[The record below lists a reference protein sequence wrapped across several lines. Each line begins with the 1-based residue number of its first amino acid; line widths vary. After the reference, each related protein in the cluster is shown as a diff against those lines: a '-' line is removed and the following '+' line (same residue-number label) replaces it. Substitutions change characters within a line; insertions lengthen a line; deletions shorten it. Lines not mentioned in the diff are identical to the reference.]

1 MANRLT
7 IIMINSDPRN
17 PAELGAPLYQAA
29 VAAAMDYK
37 VEVICTG
44 AAGRLMARGVAA
56 GIEVKAGSG
65 RTVHDFIREA
75 HGHGARFLAC
85 AANLDMLGIDR
96 DELIPE
102 CAGLVGAAYMVE
114 AAMADDTRVLTY

>member
-1 MANRLT
+1 MPRRLT
-7 IIMINSDPRN
+7 IILVNSDPRN

-29 VAAAMDYK
+29 VAAAMDYE

-44 AAGRLMARGVAA
+44 TAGLLMRQGTAEA
-56 GIEVKAGSG
+56 IEIKPGSG

-75 HGHGARFLAC
+75 HRHGAKFLAC
-85 AANLDMLGIDR
+85 STNLDLHGLSR

-114 AAMADDTRVLTY
+114 RAMDDETRVLTY